1 MQVGLNISNSMSIDR
16 AKTKIVNQI
25 IEQIKEALEDPVEE
39 KDSTDGLGDT
49 IKEIF
54 QPILDE
60 FKELIGENEDKKSFI
75 GALIK
80 IFTILLSSRIT
91 TLTKIIKVMLVR
103 TKVALDSWPKLT
115 KEDLGSQ
122 HLLLHQAR
130 ELKMR
135 AFWTEDNQDLK

>member
-60 FKELIGENEDKKSFI
+60 FKELIRENEDKKSFI

-103 TKVALDSWPKLT
+103 TKVALDS
-115 KEDLGSQ
+115 
-122 HLLLHQAR
+122 
-130 ELKMR
+130 
-135 AFWTEDNQDLK
+135 

>member
-60 FKELIGENEDKKSFI
+60 FKELIRENEDKKSFI

-91 TLTKIIKVMLVR
+91 TLTKIIKVMLVC
-103 TKVALDSWPKLT
+103 TKVALDS
-115 KEDLGSQ
+115 
-122 HLLLHQAR
+122 
-130 ELKMR
+130 
-135 AFWTEDNQDLK
+135 